1 MLVPILRPIKVVNVT
16 GSTND
21 FNLYTATGN
30 VGVVAGS
37 ITYPHNLYCFVTASI
52 GATANTTPAFQTEL
66 VIMAEQISILK
77 IPAPSQEAQVL
88 TVL

>member
-37 ITYPHNLYCFVTASI
+37 ITYPHNLYCFVT
-52 GATANTTPAFQTEL
+52 
-66 VIMAEQISILK
+66 MAEQISILK